1 VGARSEP
8 QAGPRLAALELIRG
22 GAGWAKVRGH
32 ATIAGVD
39 LADPQ
44 TPPATVSS
52 TRQRVLGAE
61 VLLLLGVSLGAN
73 AIYSVLDI
81 IEEATR
87 PATPLSKQT
96 TRLNVSVVPDR
107 PWLDLAY
114 QLAPI
119 LFTVLPALLAIYLLS
134 RDPGGARRRLGLDLR
149 HPGHDIGVGAGL
161 AALIG
166 IPGLGVYFLAV
177 RLGLNTTVAAANY
190 GHVWWAIPVLIGSAA
205 ANGWLEEVVVVGY
218 LVTRL
223 QDMGWQLWA
232 VVAASALLRGSY
244 HLYQGFGGFV
254 GNAIMGVI
262 FALIFWRTRRVLPL
276 VIAHTLIDSVAYV
289 GYTLLHGHVSWL

>member
-1 VGARSEP
+1 VGEASPACNDRRVNLP
-8 QAGPRLAALELIRG
+8 APLA
-22 GAGWAKVRGH
+22 
-32 ATIAGVD
+32 
-39 LADPQ
+39 P
-44 TPPATVSS
+44 PPAAS
-52 TRQRVLGAE
+52 TTPSRVLGVE
-61 VLLLLGVSLGAN
+61 VLLLLGVSLGSS

-119 LFTVLPALLAIYLLS
+119 LFTVVPALFAIYLLG
-134 RDPGGARRRLGLDLR
+134 RDPGGARRRLGLDLQY
-149 HPGHDIGVGAGL
+149 PGHDIGIGAAL

-166 IPGLGVYFLAV
+166 TFGLPLYLLAV
-177 RLGLNTTVAAANY
+177 RLGFNTTVAPANL
-190 GHVWWAIPVLIGSAA
+190 GHVWWAIPVLILSAA

-223 QDMGWQLWA
+223 QEMRWQLWA
-232 VVAASALLRGSY
+232 VIAASALLRGSY
-244 HLYQGFGGFV
+244 HLYQGLGGFA
-254 GNAIMGVI
+254 GNVAMGLI
-262 FALIFWRTRRVLPL
+262 FALIFLKTRRVLPL
-276 VIAHTLIDSVAYV
+276 VIAHTLIDSVVYV
-289 GYTLLHGHVSWL
+289 GYTVLHGHVSWL